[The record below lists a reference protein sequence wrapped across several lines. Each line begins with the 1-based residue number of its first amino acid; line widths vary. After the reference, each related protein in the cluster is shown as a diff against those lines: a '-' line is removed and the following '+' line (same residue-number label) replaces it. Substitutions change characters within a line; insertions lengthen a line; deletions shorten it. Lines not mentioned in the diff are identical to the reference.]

1 MSNNF
6 NNTYRNEIHNKLK
19 VFTKKYY
26 LRELFK
32 GWIITISLGISLLV
46 IFSVGEYFLRFNSF
60 SRLFLLLS
68 FSFLLIF
75 AIVRFLILPAL
86 KLFGVAKSISK
97 QDASEIIGK
106 HFPKVRDK
114 LTNLL
119 QLEEKLDKN
128 SLVNASINQKA
139 ENIASF
145 EFKDAISFNE
155 VYPFIKWSLVPI
167 LIVFIMTGWNSDII
181 SKGATRIV
189 QYDKHFSPENPFK
202 YKINNKELSVVR
214 YDNFKLQIEFTSNQI
229 PNDIYL
235 IEKNNKF
242 RFVKKR
248 ASVFEY
254 EFRNVQNSIDFQL
267 KTEDI
272 LSPYYKLSLIEKP
285 IINHLSMGLEFPNYT
300 QKKNEVVKNGGDI
313 IIPEGT
319 VVTWKIRSSFVNK
332 IHFKTK
338 DSTIFIQSSDNENKH
353 KKKVRN
359 DLNYSIIPEGSN
371 SVLGNEMNYKIKV
384 IKDKYPKIK
393 VTTIIDSIN
402 PLMLFHSG
410 IIADD
415 YGFNKLYFN
424 YRNNDT
430 IGKIIIPI
438 PKNTFQH
445 KFNYGLNIKE
455 IGFDLGD
462 EFTYYFEVFDN
473 DGINGS
479 KSAKSTLKSFKVPSE
494 KEIER
499 LLSENKEYIK
509 EKLEINK
516 VEAKNLQNEFDEI
529 KKMMLEKEN
538 MNWQDR
544 KRIQQYLE
552 HQRKFQNNIEELRFE
567 NEKNNFQKNQL
578 SQQEESLLRKQ
589 DQINELFD
597 QLMNE
602 EMKRLYDELEKLM
615 EEFNEE
621 KTREFIEEIN
631 LSNEEL
637 EKELDRTL
645 EMFKQMEFDEKLENT
660 INDLKNLGKEQSKL
674 AEETN
679 QNEGKLNEEIEEK
692 QRELNKKFKDIQ
704 EDIKDLKQKNK
715 ELENKRNLEDYSQEQ
730 NEISEKQ
737 QKSLDELAKKNKNK
751 ANKNQQKAA
760 DKIEELGKKMEEMQK
775 QMQQKGQ
782 MEDINSLRQIL
793 ENLLSLSFE
802 QEDLMK
808 VIKKINRFDP
818 QFAALATKQGDL
830 KKAAEIIEDS
840 LLALSKRQIALQN
853 IINKEI
859 IDIKYNMEK
868 SIDFLRERNNWQSAI
883 KQQYVMTSANNLALL
898 LDESLQQMQQ
908 QMRNKMMGNG
918 SCSKPGGSNLGQGM
932 PDIKQMQKQL
942 SEQIK
947 EMMKRIKEGD
957 KPGNES
963 NKELAKMLAKMSAQQ
978 NAIKQKLTK
987 LNDQKNKKGN
997 NGLGDLKNLLNDIEK
1012 NEYDLLNKN
1021 INRETILRQ
1030 EQIMKKLL
1038 KAEKSLR
1045 ERELDNKRKSSRG
1058 ENNFYRNPQDFTPYK
1073 TFELKEKEELKT
1085 IPPSFNLYYKR
1096 RISEYFNIFD

>member
-1 MSNNF
+1 
-6 NNTYRNEIHNKLK
+6 
-19 VFTKKYY
+19 
-26 LRELFK
+26 
-32 GWIITISLGISLLV
+32 
-46 IFSVGEYFLRFNSF
+46 
-60 SRLFLLLS
+60 
-68 FSFLLIF
+68 
-75 AIVRFLILPAL
+75 
-86 KLFGVAKSISK
+86 
-97 QDASEIIGK
+97 
-106 HFPKVRDK
+106 
-114 LTNLL
+114 
-119 QLEEKLDKN
+119 
-128 SLVNASINQKA
+128 
-139 ENIASF
+139 
-145 EFKDAISFNE
+145 
-155 VYPFIKWSLVPI
+155 
-167 LIVFIMTGWNSDII
+167 
-181 SKGATRIV
+181 
-189 QYDKHFSPENPFK
+189 
-202 YKINNKELSVVR
+202 
-214 YDNFKLQIEFTSNQI
+214 
-229 PNDIYL
+229 
-235 IEKNNKF
+235 
-242 RFVKKR
+242 
-248 ASVFEY
+248 
-254 EFRNVQNSIDFQL
+254 
-267 KTEDI
+267 
-272 LSPYYKLSLIEKP
+272 
-285 IINHLSMGLEFPNYT
+285 MGLEFPNYT

-415 YGFNKLYFN
+415 YGFKKLYFN

-430 IGKIIIPI
+430 IGKIIIPV

-479 KSAKSTLKSFKVPSE
+479 KSAKSTLKSFKVSSE

-499 LLSENKEYIK
+499 LLSENKEYLK

-516 VEAKNLQNEFDEI
+516 VEAKNLQKEFDEI

-589 DQINELFD
+589 EQINELFD

-602 EMKRLYDELEKLM
+602 EMKRLYEELEKLM

-679 QNEGKLNEEIEEK
+679 QNEGKLNEEIQEK
-692 QRELNKKFKDIQ
+692 QRELNKKFKDIE
-704 EDIKDLKQKNK
+704 EDIKDLKQKNE

-751 ANKNQQKAA
+751 ANRNQQKAA

-840 LLALSKRQIALQN
+840 LLALSKRQIALKN

-918 SCSKPGGSNLGQGM
+918 SCSKPGGSNIGQGM

-947 EMMKRIKEGD
+947 EMMKKLKEGD

-1038 KAEKSLR
+1038 KAENSIR
-1045 ERELDNKRKSSRG
+1045 ERELEEKRKSNQG
-1058 ENNFYRNPQDFTPYK
+1058 ENYFNRNPQDFTPYK
-1073 TFELKEKEELKT
+1073 SFKLKEHEELKT
-1085 IPPSFNLYYKR
+1085 IPSSFNLYYKR
-1096 RISEYFNIFD
+1096 RISEYFNIFDE